1 MLGEAAVAQEVLQR
15 IADGRRTAFVLP
27 ARAVASNVADAG
39 VAAVA
44 GAGVPWVMRGIAAV
58 VTLGIAAV
66 VTLGIA
72 AADSGARTAARG
84 RPARA
89 E

>member
-44 GAGVPWVMRGIAAV
+44 GAGVPWVMRE
-58 VTLGIAAV
+58 IAAV

-72 AADSGARTAARG
+72 AADSGARTSARG